1 MIHGLHETPVSLLD
15 VAVFIRAAGIGLA
28 RFKAVV
34 PHQGVIGLGK
44 VLRMLQLVHRRT
56 QAVGLMGAGH
66 TAQRPQRLLQ
76 TAAERLQ
83 ALREADL
90 YRFPVGVGQREVI
103 NQVLEQLALDRH
115 AQSGHVGEIRLAQRA
130 GLVLLRKKNLLGG
143 PLQRPPG
150 LDAPLQRAQLRVLE
164 LARMLALQVLEQG
177 LGLQARVHPKSLLD
191 FRPYSLVSIRPV
203 TSGVRSSD
211 LAG

>member
-66 TAQRPQRLLQ
+66 TAQP
-76 TAAERLQ
+76 
-83 ALREADL
+83 
-90 YRFPVGVGQREVI
+90 
-103 NQVLEQLALDRH
+103 
-115 AQSGHVGEIRLAQRA
+115 
-130 GLVLLRKKNLLGG
+130 
-143 PLQRPPG
+143 
-150 LDAPLQRAQLRVLE
+150 
-164 LARMLALQVLEQG
+164 
-177 LGLQARVHPKSLLD
+177 
-191 FRPYSLVSIRPV
+191 
-203 TSGVRSSD
+203 
-211 LAG
+211 